1 MVRIQNKHLEDTRMK
16 KHSGLYSAVSILL
29 VIVLVA
35 GISLSLLPPV
45 GQGRRIPSAL
55 SRIGSRQSRCKA
67 PAALADKAPARIIQR
82 IRILPRTHQS
92 RRSPMSHRTRM
103 TRRNPMTPSR
113 IHRAPQTPRITPAR
127 ATRAAPSQTITKAA
141 PRIPVTMVM
150 APAETT
156 GTTAAAEVTTAAAV
170 RRMIPPAFIRH

>member
-1 MVRIQNKHLEDTRMK
+1 MVRIQNKLDDTRMK

-35 GISLSLLPPV
+35 GISLSLLSSGRTRPENPISTQPDRLQAESL
-45 GQGRRIPSAL
+45 QGSA
-55 SRIGSRQSRCKA
+55 A
-67 PAALADKAPARIIQR
+67 PADKAPARIIQR

-92 RRSPMSHRTRM
+92 RRNLMNRRSPMSRRNLM

-113 IHRAPQTPRITPAR
+113 IHRAPQAPRITPAR

-156 GTTAAAEVTTAAAV
+156 GSTAA
-170 RRMIPPAFIRH
+170 RR